1 MKIIVFYGTRPEFIK
16 LYPLISMLRENNKFE
31 ITVVNTGQHKEMVL
45 DLEIFFKCK
54 ADIYWELMLPNQNL
68 NELLSK
74 IIYKAS
80 SLFKNSL
87 PEGII
92 VQGDTTSVFGVS
104 TAAFYQGIKVF
115 HVEAGLRS
123 LDIQSPFPEEFNRR
137 GVSLIASMHF
147 APTELA
153 VQNLLA
159 EGLDKNQIVL
169 TGNTVIDTLKEV
181 KSQFIVKNSKQ
192 DQKLIFITAHRRE
205 NHGAGIESICKAILK
220 ILEVRRD
227 ITFKWAVHPNPNV
240 REIVY
245 KYLGGV
251 NNVNLCEPLNYL
263 ELLQTL
269 NDSFLVWTDSGGIQ
283 EEAPEFNIPLLILR
297 EETER
302 PEIIDCGLGALVGT
316 DESKIVSETL
326 KLINNKT
333 FYNLKRSINNPFGDG
348 TASKKI
354 VEKLSENL

>member
-16 LYPLISMLRENNKFE
+16 LYPLIIMLRENNKFE
-31 ITVVNTGQHKEMVL
+31 VTVVNTGQHKEMVL
-45 DLEIFFKCK
+45 DLENFFKCK
-54 ADIYWELMLPNQNL
+54 ADIYWELMIPNQNL

-92 VQGDTTSVFGVS
+92 VQGDTTSVFGAS

-123 LDIQSPFPEEFNRR
+123 LNIQSPFPEEFNRR

-159 EGLDKNQIVL
+159 EGIDKNQIVL

-181 KSQFIVKNSKQ
+181 KSQFIVKNSKL

-205 NHGAGIESICKAILK
+205 NHGEGIESICKAILK

-251 NNVNLCEPLNYL
+251 NNVNLSEPLNYL

-302 PEIIDCGLGALVGT
+302 PEIVDCGLGVLVGT
-316 DESKIVSETL
+316 VETKIVSETL
-326 KLINNKT
+326 KLINNKS

-354 VEKLSENL
+354 VEKLLETL